1 MMRDIKDIGRKLR
14 EVRKSKGIKLKDLA
28 KEIGVTPSLISQIE
42 HGKVS
47 PSLSTLKKIL
57 DALGETLVSIFQ
69 EETIKEEAKYVV
81 RRKER
86 TNIIVSEAL
95 RYELLSTKNNIL
107 ALFMVYLKPGEGS
120 GKDFYSHEGLE
131 AGIILQGKMEI
142 TVGDKVFVLE
152 EGDSITYPC
161 NLPHKWRNIGDKEA
175 IGIWVVSPPTF

>member
-1 MMRDIKDIGRKLR
+1 MEDIENIGKKLK

-28 KEIGVTPSLISQIE
+28 KKIGVTPSLISQIE

-57 DALGETLVSIFQ
+57 DALEETLISIFQ
-69 EETIKEEAKYVV
+69 ENPLNEEARYVV
-81 RRKER
+81 RKNER

-95 RYELLSTKNNIL
+95 RYELLSTKNSVL
-107 ALFMVYLKPGEGS
+107 AMFIVYLKPGEGS

-131 AGIILQGKMEI
+131 TGIILQGKMEI
-142 TVGDKVFVLE
+142 TVGDKIFILE

-161 NLPHKWRNIGDKEA
+161 TLPHKWRNIGDKEA